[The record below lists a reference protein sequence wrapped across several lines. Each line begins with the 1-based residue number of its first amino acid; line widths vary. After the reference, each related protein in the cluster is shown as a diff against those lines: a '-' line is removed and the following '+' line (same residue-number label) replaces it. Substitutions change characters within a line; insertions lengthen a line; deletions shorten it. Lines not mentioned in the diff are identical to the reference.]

1 MYLYVG
7 TAFYSGGIRP
17 DIWLKHWNPAW
28 CINLLKGYKLFY
40 LLYIIHKW
48 KSFED
53 KREESVFIDS
63 EVYVS

>member
-7 TAFYSGGIRP
+7 IIIYSGGIRL
-17 DIWLKHWNPAW
+17 DIWFKYWNLVW

-40 LLYIIHKW
+40 LLYIIYKW

-53 KREESVFIDS
+53 KREESVFIDI